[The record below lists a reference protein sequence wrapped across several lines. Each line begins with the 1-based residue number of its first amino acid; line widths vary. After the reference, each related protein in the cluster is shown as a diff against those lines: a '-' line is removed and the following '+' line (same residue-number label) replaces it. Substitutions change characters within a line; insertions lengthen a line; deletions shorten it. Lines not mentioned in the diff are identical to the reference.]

1 MHRAVASLSCLG
13 CAQADF
19 AWGTATAAYQIEGSR
34 NVSGRQPSVWDC
46 FDTDMSEAS
55 GIPCSSIK
63 ATKPNGAGNIQDGTR
78 ADVADNDYEEY
89 EQTAAEV
96 REFGFGAYRM
106 SISWSRILTYDTPSD
121 GSMPKA
127 TVNREGIEHYRAV
140 LQALKD
146 AGVEPAVTMWHWD
159 TPQALENW
167 AYTNPNCMVPGQETG
182 SFFLCNDASNAFR
195 QYAETILH
203 EFDGMV
209 KWWITLNE
217 PLTVAQNGYAGGS
230 PHAPGR
236 CGDRD
241 KCWSG
246 DDATEPFRAVHNM
259 LKCHAAAFW
268 AWRELQNQH
277 PSGSSCGVTLNGDF
291 ALPVDQDDPEDIAA
305 SQRSM
310 EYQMA
315 IFADPI
321 YHGKWPDSVI
331 AGVGNNLPTL
341 DSSIHHSHMGIYF
354 QNTYTTK
361 YTWHGNKYQAGEK
374 STGGYYGTADFSDSG
389 YHPVTGK
396 PVGTPS
402 SNGWLF
408 SYGPGIAKL
417 QSWLHDRYPQ
427 AKGFVV
433 TENGWGNAT
442 QTEEEDVNDLVRCE
456 FYRSYIG
463 HMAENAVKNGV
474 PVIGYFAWS
483 IMDNYEWAD
492 GFTTRFGLTYVDYET
507 QKRTPKMSMRWFSE
521 VTKLKELPAG
531 GVDALPRCESFMI
544 QPTVV

>member
-1 MHRAVASLSCLG
+1 MD
-13 CAQADF
+13 QAN
-19 AWGTATAAYQIEGSR
+19 G
-34 NVSGRQPSVWDC
+34 V
-46 FDTDMSEAS
+46 
-55 GIPCSSIK
+55 PCTSIK
-63 ATKPNGAGNIQDGTR
+63 ATKPSGTGNIQDHTR
-78 ADVADNDYEEY
+78 ADVADNDYEQY
-89 EQTAAEV
+89 EETAAEV
-96 REFGFGAYRM
+96 RQFGFGAYRM
-106 SISWSRILTYDTPSD
+106 SISWTRILTYDTNSSD
-121 GSMPKA
+121 GSMPTA
-127 TVNREGIEHYRAV
+127 TVNQEGVEHYRAV

-146 AGVEPAVTMWHWD
+146 AGVDAAVTMWHWD

-182 SFFLCNDASNAFR
+182 SFWLCDEASNAFR
-195 QYAETILH
+195 QYAETILN

-236 CGDRD
+236 CGDRE
-241 KCWSG
+241 KCWGG
-246 DDATEPFRAVHNM
+246 DDATEPFIAVHNM
-259 LKCHAAAFW
+259 LRCHAAAFW
-268 AWRELQNQH
+268 AWRELQNRQ
-277 PSGSSCGVTLNGDF
+277 PSGSSCGVTLNGDY
-291 ALPVDQDDPEDIAA
+291 ALPVDPNDPEDVAA
-305 SQRSM
+305 SHRSM

-321 YHGKWPDSVI
+321 FHGKWPDSVA
-331 AGVGNNLPTL
+331 AGVGHNLPTL
-341 DSSIHHSHMGIYF
+341 DTSIHNSHMGIYF

-361 YTWHGNKYQAGEK
+361 YTWKGEMQSG
-374 STGGYYGTADFSDSG
+374 STGGFYGTANFSSSG
-389 YHPVTGK
+389 YHPVTGE
-396 PVGTPS
+396 PLGTPS

-408 SYGPGIAKL
+408 SYGPGIAML
-417 QSWLHDRYPQ
+417 QSWLYDRYPQ
-427 AKGFVV
+427 ASGFVV

-442 QTEEEDVNDLVRCE
+442 QTEEEDIDDLVRCE

-463 HMAENAVKNGV
+463 HMAENAVKNSI

-507 QKRTPKMSMRWFSE
+507 LERKPKLSMRWFSD
-521 VTKLKELPAG
+521 VTKLTTLPEG
-531 GVDALPRCESFMI
+531 GVDALPTCESFLT